1 MAKKWIS
8 GAIKHPGAEKAAAK
22 RAGESTEAYAE
33 KHADSPGIAGQRA
46 RLALTLS
53 KIRKGK

>member
-1 MAKKWIS
+1 MAKKWIA
-8 GAIKHPGAEKAAAK
+8 GAIKHPGAEKAAAAK
-22 RAGESTEAYAE
+22 AGQSTAEYAA

-46 RLALTLS
+46 RLAVTLG